1 MKNTSSLPRKH
12 PWKNPWSIGQKILAA
27 TVLIVTVV
35 LCFSSAAYF
44 FYFART
50 TEKLIDRQSREITKQ
65 IVFNYDRYI
74 SSVIET
80 ANFLHLTVTNRD
92 VGRELPQIQEIFSL
106 NSQIKRDLTSIFLFD
121 NQGNHLAG
129 DAPTL
134 EPQEIRQTPWFDQA
148 RTYPDIFH
156 FSLGQSLNAATPR
169 AEEVIT
175 VVQRVQYQYQGG
187 LAEGL
192 LVLELN
198 TNVIK
203 DLARKTN
210 LGEFGHLLI
219 LDPRGSL
226 VYTSSWGIH
235 AEGSYRYS
243 RDRYL
248 GVYRKRIRG
257 IDFYI
262 NVNSLYQTRWR
273 IVTVLNVD
281 VVTQTQHHLVVA
293 IVLIFLGS
301 LGITA
306 MIAGFLS
313 FRISKPIHELKH
325 IMARIE
331 GGDLSTPIDVEGQR
345 EIVELS
351 RSFRRMVEQ
360 IRTLMDRLVEEQ
372 REKRKTALRALQ
384 NQINPHF
391 LYNTLD
397 SIIGLAEEGRNN
409 DVVITVAALARFF
422 RLSISRGAT
431 FIPVRD
437 EVEHINSYL
446 TIQQIRYARKFSYT
460 ISVEEEMQEHLIMKL
475 LLQPLVENALYHG
488 MGDDENILSIR
499 GELIRDDTK
508 GEQMIFRVTNSG
520 YGLTEEKIDQIHR
533 MIRSPDAQSSV
544 GLRNVYQRLTL
555 YYGDSADLRIS
566 SIADESTTVTL
577 VIPPPPSPDPLAG
590 GAP

>member
-1 MKNTSSLPRKH
+1 MKKTSSLPRKRPWKH
-12 PWKNPWSIGQKILAA
+12 PWKGPWSIGHKILAA

-44 FYFART
+44 FYFSRT

-92 VGRELPQIQEIFSL
+92 VDRELPQIQEIFSL
-106 NSQIKRDLTSIFLFD
+106 NSQIKRDLASIFLFD
-121 NQGNHLAG
+121 DQGRPLAG
-129 DAPTL
+129 DVPTL
-134 EPQEIRQTPWFDQA
+134 EPQAVRQTPWFHRA

-175 VVQRVQYQYQGG
+175 VVQQVQYLNQGS

-219 LDPRGSL
+219 LDNQGSL

-235 AEGSYRYS
+235 SEGSYRYS
-243 RDRYL
+243 RNRYL
-248 GVYRKRIRG
+248 GVHRKRIRG

-281 VVTQTQHHLVVA
+281 VVTQTQNHLVVA

-313 FRISKPIHELKH
+313 FRISKPIHELKR

-331 GGDLSTPIDVEGQR
+331 RGDLSTPIAIEGQR

-351 RSFRRMVEQ
+351 RSFRRMVDR
-360 IRTLMDRLVEEQ
+360 IRSLMDKLVEEQ
-372 REKRKTALRALQ
+372 KEKRKTALRALQ

-397 SIIGLAEEGRNN
+397 SIIGLAEEGRNQ
-409 DVVITVAALARFF
+409 DVVKTVAALAKFF

-431 FIPVRD
+431 FIPVQD
-437 EVEHINSYL
+437 EVEQINSYL

-460 ISVEEEMQEHLIMKL
+460 ISMGEKMKEHLIMKL

-488 MGDDENILSIR
+488 MGDDENRISIQ
-499 GELIRDDTK
+499 GEMAGDR
-508 GEQMIFRVTNSG
+508 MIFRVTNSG
-520 YGLTEEKIDQIHR
+520 YGLTDEKIHEIHR
-533 MIRSPDAQSSV
+533 MIQSQDAQSSV
-544 GLRNVYQRLTL
+544 GLKNVYQRLKL
-555 YYGDSADLRIS
+555 YYGDAADLRIS
-566 SIADESTTVTL
+566 SVIDESTTVTL
-577 VIPPPPSPDPLAG
+577 VIPPPSAPESIPG
-590 GAP
+590 GTS